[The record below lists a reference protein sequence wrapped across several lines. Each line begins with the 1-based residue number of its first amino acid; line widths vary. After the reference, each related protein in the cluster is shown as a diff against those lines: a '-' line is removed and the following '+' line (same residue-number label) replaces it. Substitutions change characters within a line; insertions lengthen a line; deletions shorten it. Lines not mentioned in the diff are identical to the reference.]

1 MPTASTPGSCGA
13 SRAMRRAAQERV
25 QSGSPGVFVGHARR
39 GSTWTPGHARR
50 SGGPSV
56 MHVAAYPHKVGEVGR
71 SEKMLV
77 WEANR
82 GGPRTPR
89 GGSRLRLAGAATQTG
104 FPEERETA
112 SEWERGT
119 HTCCFRRPSSSRS
132 PERASA
138 STAASRIT
146 TSPPVRKKT
155 PSTRQSDCSPAGSA
169 VRFGR
174 VVCEVCCDTPK
185 TMHRLV
191 LANKPPS
198 PTYTTGPGPNL
209 GTENRTFG
217 SNVWKN
223 TGSNPEPSHGPK
235 Q

>member
-1 MPTASTPGSCGA
+1 MP
-13 SRAMRRAAQERV
+13 ER
-25 QSGSPGVFVGHARR
+25 PLDR
-39 GSTWTPGHARR
+39 PI
-50 SGGPSV
+50 
-56 MHVAAYPHKVGEVGR
+56 YPVVVPANQGR
-71 SEKMLV
+71 
-77 WEANR
+77 
-82 GGPRTPR
+82 PRTPR

-112 SEWERGT
+112 SEWDRGT

-155 PSTRQSDCSPAGSA
+155 PCTRQSDCSPAGSA

-174 VVCEVCCDTPK
+174 VVCEVCCDMQK
-185 TMHRLV
+185 TRHRLV
-191 LANKPPS
+191 PGNKPPS
-198 PTYTTGPGPNL
+198 PTYKTRARL
-209 GTENRTFG
+209 KFRSRTQDNG
-217 SNVWKN
+217 SNVWEKPPAPIRSQV
-223 TGSNPEPSHGPK
+223 TGPNSEARLRHRPLSRKQGKRDRRKWGNPDPSPIWIDRIGSM